1 MSVKHNM
8 QDLENEIASVETD
21 AISEEQIN
29 ADQNYNSLDN
39 EHKYIVSKI
48 PYPDVQPYDTGV
60 DYDDISDIQYK
71 KRENAP
77 WWEKEI
83 AIKKYCDDG
92 SLYSGHL
99 YVDNTH
105 YYIMDGRQLGTKTL
119 EISGERV
126 CLINSDDRQC
136 SDYIRWWRY
145 PSVNKRVQLSRNI
158 TMKARKVKDVDI
170 ILDKG
175 SELFSEISDA

>member
-21 AISEEQIN
+21 AISEEQVN

-39 EHKYIVSKI
+39 ERKYIVSKI

-60 DYDDISDIQYK
+60 DYDDIADLQFK

-99 YVDNTH
+99 YVDNIH
-105 YYIMDGRQLGTKTL
+105 YYIMDGRQLSTKTL
-119 EISGERV
+119 EI
-126 CLINSDDRQC
+126 
-136 SDYIRWWRY
+136 
-145 PSVNKRVQLSRNI
+145 NI
-158 TMKARKVKDVDI
+158 EVFHFA
-170 ILDKG
+170 
-175 SELFSEISDA
+175 SF